1 MATAQLED
9 LVRQSRFIFK
19 GTVEKLGAATMSAAP
34 INDRTAVV
42 KVDQVIHAPQIL
54 DDLTGKDITVQLAEP
69 GTLKERQQAVFF
81 TNPWLYGESIA
92 VQEVGRQE
100 LSRRAGAAAS
110 DRLRRRVSGYIERQ
124 PDDELRRHLAEVD
137 TVVVGTVYNNNPL
150 ARSPSLP
157 VSEHDPEWWEA
168 TISVESVEKGKIS
181 GTSVTVVFANSMD
194 VAWFQAPKLR
204 LGQEGI
210 WLLHLRQASTKDIE
224 APDLPVPSA
233 YLVIHPLDA
242 HGKGEV
248 ERVRKLLKRA

>member
-19 GTVEKLGAATMSAAP
+19 GTVEKLGAATMSAAQA
-34 INDRTAVV
+34 NDRTAVV
-42 KVDQVIHAPQIL
+42 KVNEIIHAPRIL
-54 DDLTGKDITVQLAEP
+54 GDLTGKEITVQLAEP
-69 GTLKERQQAVFF
+69 GTVKERQQAVFF
-81 TNPWLYGESIA
+81 TNPWLYGESVA

-100 LSRRAGAAAS
+100 ISGRASAAAS
-110 DRLRRRVSGYIERQ
+110 DRLRRRVSGFIERQ
-124 PDDELRRHLAEVD
+124 PDEGLQQHLAEVD
-137 TVVVGTVYNNNPL
+137 AVVVGTVYNNKPL
-150 ARSPSLP
+150 ARPGSLS

-168 TISVESVEKGKIS
+168 TISVESMEKGKIS
-181 GTSVTVVFANSMD
+181 GTSVTVLFANSMD

-210 WLLHLRQASTKDIE
+210 WLLHLRQASTSDIE

-242 HGKGEV
+242 HGKGEA
-248 ERVRKLLKRA
+248 ERVRKLLRRA